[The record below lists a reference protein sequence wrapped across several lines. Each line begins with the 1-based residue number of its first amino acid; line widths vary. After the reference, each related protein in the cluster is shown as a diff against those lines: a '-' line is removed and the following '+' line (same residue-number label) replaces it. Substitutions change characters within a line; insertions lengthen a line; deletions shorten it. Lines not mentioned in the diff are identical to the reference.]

1 MPTALATL
9 HDLHSPMYIQSY
21 LELWLCLGSSPACND
36 PSSHSQSKALI
47 VFCLL
52 LELSVWVPSHPQ
64 AAGSQVGKV
73 KGSWLIHFPM
83 PL

>member
-1 MPTALATL
+1 MPIALATL
-9 HDLHSPMYIQSY
+9 HDLHSLVYTQSY

-36 PSSHSQSKALI
+36 PSSHTQSKALI

-52 LELSVWVPSHPQ
+52 LELSVWVPSLPQ
-64 AAGSQVGKV
+64 AVGKV

>member
-1 MPTALATL
+1 MPIALATL
-9 HDLHSPMYIQSY
+9 HDLHSLVYTQSY

-36 PSSHSQSKALI
+36 PSSHTQSKALI

-64 AAGSQVGKV
+64 AVGKV